1 MNILNINKITL
12 IVSTLL
18 FLNIIN
24 CSNQDVNLNSN
35 LSGYNG
41 CCYTPDGK
49 KITSENEYKSWLD
62 VNKKNYKIP
71 SVMSLILGGE
81 TWIGSESGLANEK
94 PIFQT
99 NVQPFL
105 MDKKW

>member
-1 MNILNINKITL
+1 MKLLIINKIAL

-24 CSNQDVNLNSN
+24 CSNHDVNLNSN

-49 KITSENEYKSWLD
+49 KITSKNEYKSWLD
-62 VNKKNYKIP
+62 VNKINYKINYKKLRTLCKKV
-71 SVMSLILGGE
+71 SFQLGFGFLI
-81 TWIGSESGLANEK
+81 T
-94 PIFQT
+94 F
-99 NVQPFL
+99 
-105 MDKKW
+105 KKS